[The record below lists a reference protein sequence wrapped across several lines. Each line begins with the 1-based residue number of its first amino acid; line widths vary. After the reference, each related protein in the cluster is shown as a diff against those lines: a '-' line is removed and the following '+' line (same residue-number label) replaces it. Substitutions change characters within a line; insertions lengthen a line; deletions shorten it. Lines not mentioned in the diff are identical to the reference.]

1 MRIVCIGDSLT
12 YGYGVARSQTW
23 VHRLDQRL
31 KEAFGPDSEA
41 INRGISG
48 DTTGGMLARFQREV
62 LDASPN
68 MVLLMGGANDLFC
81 EASPAMFQPNLM
93 AMAQQASKGNILPII
108 GIGPGLLPDQVPK
121 AWSTLTDFHQ
131 IPHVMDQYRTWL
143 LRFGSAFGFPVID
156 FSKAVP
162 LQEDY
167 FLDGLH
173 PNQKGHARMADLV
186 CSILIPPDSS
196 PALPGDRRR
205 QPPA

>member
-12 YGYGVARSQTW
+12 YGYGVARFQTW
-23 VHRLDQRL
+23 VSQVDQRL
-31 KEAFGPDSEA
+31 KEAYGPASEA
-41 INRGISG
+41 INCGING
-48 DTTGGMLARFQREV
+48 DTTGGMLARFQRDV

-93 AMAQQASKGNILPII
+93 AMAQQASKRNILPVI
-108 GIGPGLLPDQVPK
+108 GIGPGLLPDQVPT
-121 AWSTLTDFHQ
+121 AWASLTDFYQ

-143 LRFGSAFGFPVID
+143 LRFGSSFGFPVID
-156 FSKAVP
+156 FAQAVP

-186 CSILIPPDSS
+186 WSVLLST
-196 PALPGDRRR
+196 
-205 QPPA
+205 